1 MIRET
6 GLMRRAAGEPPAHA
20 GG

>member
-6 GLMRRAAGEPPAHA
+6 GLMRRAAGEPPARA